1 MNSVVGFRAE
11 SAIAN
16 GLNITVVS
24 FLMIGKVR
32 GRNLNRQ
39 VDLGGYLSE
48 FKEILIMGSGDIEV
62 SGHKARKTV

>member
-32 GRNLNRQ
+32 GRSLNRQ
-39 VDLGGYLSE
+39 VDLGGYLGV
-48 FKEILIMGSGDIEV
+48 FKEPLIMGSAGI
-62 SGHKARKTV
+62 